1 MKFTLITLALF
12 ATLLPYEAVSKET
25 ESRFKVTPA
34 EERFLDLVS
43 TLPYTTTYEEL
54 QKVVPELGP
63 LKDQGYDNSQA
74 MFETRLFGLRASMH
88 FSFHKRVLVSC
99 GAAVED
105 LDRVQALAIYTA
117 ARNYLRS
124 RFGKGKEE
132 EGYSNDDP
140 NPDYGCF
147 CNWTV
152 NDIVFGTSW
161 KRHGRYRAG
170 WGAQAA
176 PKSKTVNP
184 ESSNRTMQRTATR
197 CAMTNT

>member
-1 MKFTLITLALF
+1 MKFRLIALVLF

-25 ESRFKVTPA
+25 GIPFRVTAA
-34 EERFLDLVS
+34 EKRFLDLVS
-43 TLPYTTTYEEL
+43 TLPYTRTYEEL
-54 QKVVPELGP
+54 QEVVPELGP
-63 LKDQGYDNSQA
+63 LKDQGYDNSEA
-74 MFETRLFGLRASMH
+74 MFETRLFGLPASMH
-88 FSFHKRVLVSC
+88 FSFHKKVLVSW

-105 LDRVQALAIYTA
+105 LDRAQAVAIYTA

-124 RFGKGKEE
+124 KFGKGKEE
-132 EGYSNDDP
+132 EGYGNDDP

-152 NDIVFGTSW
+152 NDIDFGTSW

-176 PKSKTVNP
+176 SKAKP
-184 ESSNRTMQRTATR
+184 
-197 CAMTNT
+197 